1 MTERNIF
8 ELDFRSDG
16 WYVTRNGVIIDG
28 PYVQPADAEGARV
41 RAERADGRQMVA
53 A

>member
-16 WYVTRNGVIIDG
+16 WYVTRNGAIIEG
-28 PYVQPADAEGARV
+28 PYVRPEDVEGARV
-41 RAERADGRQMVA
+41 RAERADGRQVA